1 MPPRYTDLGLA
12 RVAIELSLRV
22 GLLLALVGWCVWLML
37 PFIEPLVWGTI
48 IAIAVH
54 PGYETL
60 TARLGGRHRL
70 AAVVVTLAGMLILTG
85 PLSVLTMSLVDTIA
99 GMTQRM
105 GVDVAIPPPPPQL
118 AQIPVVGQPIAQLWT
133 LASVNLGAAL
143 AQIGPQLRVAAG
155 WLLALVAD
163 AGFSL
168 VKFVVAIVI
177 AGVLLA
183 HSRRAAAAAHI
194 LAERLVGK
202 RGPEFADLA
211 EQTVRNVTRGLLGT
225 ALIQSMLAGLGL
237 LLAGVPGAAF
247 LALIVFLLC
256 VVQLGPLLVMLP
268 ALVWAFLNADTTVFV
283 LLLMWTLF
291 VGTIDN
297 FLRPYLMSRGS
308 SVPLLVI
315 LIGVIG
321 GLLAHGLI
329 GLFIGPIVLAL
340 GYELLR
346 AWVLGPDRP
355 RPLAGT
361 QPQSAI
367 GPAGDAPAR
376 EHRSNAA

>member
-1 MPPRYTDLGLA
+1 MAPRYSDLGLA
-12 RVAIELSLRV
+12 RVAIELTLRV

-54 PGYETL
+54 PGYESL
-60 TARLGGRHRL
+60 SARLGHRSRL
-70 AAVVVTLAGMLILTG
+70 AAVIVTVLGLLILSG
-85 PLSVLTMSLVDTIA
+85 PLSVLTMSLIDTVGAMA
-99 GMTQRM
+99 GRL
-105 GVDVAIPPPPPQL
+105 GVDVSIPPPPARL
-118 AQIPVVGQPIAQLWT
+118 KDIPLIGEPVAQLWT

-143 AQIGPQLRVAAG
+143 AQVGPQLRIVAG
-155 WLLALVAD
+155 WLLAAVAD

-168 VKFVVAIVI
+168 VKFVIAIII

-183 HSRRAAAAAHI
+183 HSRRAAAAAHA
-194 LAERLVGK
+194 LADRLVGK
-202 RGPEFADLA
+202 RGPQFADLA
-211 EQTVRNVTRGLLGT
+211 EQTIRNVTRGLLGT
-225 ALIQSMLAGLGL
+225 ALVQSMLAGLGL
-237 LLAGVPGAAF
+237 LMAGVPGAAF

-256 VVQLGPLLVMLP
+256 VVQIGPVLVMLP
-268 ALVWAFLNADTTVFV
+268 ALVWTFFNATTPVFV
-283 LLLMWTLF
+283 LLLVWSLF
-291 VGTIDN
+291 VGTLDN

-308 SVPLLVI
+308 SVPMIII

-346 AWVLGPDRP
+346 AWVIHPP
-355 RPLAGT
+355 REKAAAGET
-361 QPQSAI
+361 
-367 GPAGDAPAR
+367 
-376 EHRSNAA
+376 

>member
-1 MPPRYTDLGLA
+1 MAPRYSDLGLA
-12 RVAIELSLRV
+12 RVAIELTLRV

-60 TARLGGRHRL
+60 SARLGGRHRL
-70 AAVVVTLAGMLILTG
+70 AAVIVTVAGLVILSG
-85 PLSVLTMSLVDTIA
+85 PLSVLTMSLIDTIA
-99 GMTQRM
+99 IMTERM
-105 GVDVAIPPPPPQL
+105 GVDIAIPPPPPQL
-118 AQIPVVGQPIAQLWT
+118 QQIPLVGEPIAQLWT

-183 HSRRAAAAAHI
+183 HSRRAAAAAHA

-202 RGPEFADLA
+202 RGPQFADLA

-256 VVQLGPLLVMLP
+256 VVQIGPVLVMVP
-268 ALVWAFLNADTTVFV
+268 ALVWTFLNADTLTFV
-283 LLLMWTLF
+283 LLLVWALF

-308 SVPLLVI
+308 AVPMLVI

-346 AWVLGPDRP
+346 AWVIHPGRGKEGGGQ
-355 RPLAGT
+355 A
-361 QPQSAI
+361 
-367 GPAGDAPAR
+367 
-376 EHRSNAA
+376 

>member
-1 MPPRYTDLGLA
+1 MAPRYSELGLA
-12 RVAIELSLRV
+12 RTVIEVTVRV
-22 GLLLALVGWCVWLML
+22 GLLLALVAWCFLLLL
-37 PFIEPLVWGTI
+37 PFVEPLVWGTI

-54 PGYETL
+54 PGYEAL
-60 TARLGGRHRL
+60 TARLGGRGRL
-70 AAVVVTLAGMLILTG
+70 TAVLVTVAGLLVLSG
-85 PLSVLTMSLVDTIA
+85 PLTVLTMSLIDTVGA
-99 GMTQRM
+99 MTTRM
-105 GVDVAIPPPPPQL
+105 GVDIAIPPPPPEL
-118 AQIPVVGQPIAQLWT
+118 AQIPLIGEPVAQLWT

-143 AQIGPQLRVAAG
+143 AQIGPQLRVVAG
-155 WLLALVAD
+155 WLLSLVTD

-168 VKFVVAIVI
+168 IKFIAAIII

-183 HSRRAAAAAHI
+183 HSDRAATAAH
-194 LAERLVGK
+194 AFADRLVGK
-202 RGPEFADLA
+202 RGRDFADLA
-211 EQTVRNVTRGLLGT
+211 EQTIRNVTRGLLGT

-256 VVQLGPLLVMLP
+256 VVQIGPVLVMLP
-268 ALVWAFLNADTTVFV
+268 AVVWAFFETSTTTFV
-283 LLLMWTLF
+283 LLLIWAIF

-321 GLLAHGLI
+321 GLLIHGLI

-346 AWVLGPDRP
+346 AWILGQERPKAVRTELDR
-355 RPLAGT
+355 
-361 QPQSAI
+361 
-367 GPAGDAPAR
+367 
-376 EHRSNAA
+376 AA